1 MSDPVL
7 EKYHKTLQKLEMKST
22 LVGLMKLPN
31 ICDKFQE
38 RYIKFEIFLQNFIRK
53 REYDPKKCMK
63 IVKKVEKSAEYID
76 LLENCLIHKFKQIEK
91 IYKNY
96 SKKIDK
102 IMLTSVKMVEHIS
115 KKVQK
120 EYKEKGITRRVSF
133 SFVKKEIILENQKNE
148 RFIEFMKKNKKALVD
163 LKKKDKKS
171 YITFFVVRHRLGCFV
186 LP

>member
-7 EKYHKTLQKLEMKST
+7 EKYHKSLQKLEKTSS
-22 LVGLMKLPN
+22 LIGLY
-31 ICDKFQE
+31 KFEE
-38 RYIKFEIFLQNFIRK
+38 RYVKFERLLIDFIRK
-53 REYDPKKCMK
+53 REYDPKKCLK

-76 LLENCLIHKFKQIEK
+76 LLENCLIHKFKHIEK

-102 IMLTSVKMVEHIS
+102 ILLTSIKMVEHMS
-115 KKVQK
+115 KKINDK
-120 EYKEKGITRRVSF
+120 MMHLNLSF
-133 SFVKKEIILENQKNE
+133 LKKEIISEIKKNE
-148 RFIEFMKKNKKALVD
+148 RFIEFMKKNKKALD
-163 LKKKDKKS
+163 ELKKKDKKA